1 MNNERMSNAQ
11 IPQHTVRHT
20 TRDGVDVAI
29 VEVRRTY
36 PGEVADVWEAFTNPE
51 RLPRWFLPVTG
62 DLRPGGQ
69 YQLEGN
75 AGGSVTHCDP
85 PHAFSVTWELMGFV
99 SWVTVDLTTA
109 GPDRTTVTLAHTV
122 DTDSDHWRQFGPAA
136 VGIGWDL
143 AWVRGLQPFLRG
155 NVPDSQAEQMW
166 PLTSEGTAFVRA
178 CADSWAE
185 AEIAGGGGAALPR
198 GLGVA
203 TARDLRLC
211 PGVRAGAYECRAFGR
226 QRPHLLGLRVRDVAA
241 QERLQSAD
249 PGQVPAD
256 AHRSGAE
263 LAPVVAVR
271 VHGVRQGHGGSV
283 GPSGGQVHC
292 DPADEA
298 HQLPGD
304 GEGVRRVAVGDAAA
318 GVAFQLVL
326 PAGPEVAGDRQE
338 PAREAFWVGEGL
350 PHVGDLTG
358 IGAAHLDDGDVHAVP
373 GGVPDCVLRDLRG
386 AHALI
391 VHL

>member
-85 PHAFSVTWELMGFV
+85 PHSFSVTWELMGFV

-185 AEIAGGGGAALPR
+185 AEIAGGGDPQTARERSA
-198 GLGVA
+198 A
-203 TARDLRLC
+203 TA
-211 PGVRAGAYECRAFGR
+211 AFYTTPPAE
-226 QRPHLLGLRVRDVAA
+226 Q
-241 QERLQSAD
+241 AD
-249 PGQVPAD
+249 
-256 AHRSGAE
+256 RTAE
-263 LAPVVAVR
+263 
-271 VHGVRQGHGGSV
+271 S
-283 GPSGGQVHC
+283 
-292 DPADEA
+292 
-298 HQLPGD
+298 
-304 GEGVRRVAVGDAAA
+304 
-318 GVAFQLVL
+318 
-326 PAGPEVAGDRQE
+326 
-338 PAREAFWVGEGL
+338 
-350 PHVGDLTG
+350 
-358 IGAAHLDDGDVHAVP
+358 
-373 GGVPDCVLRDLRG
+373 
-386 AHALI
+386 
-391 VHL
+391 